1 MSRRRSTGENGRPA
15 GAPSVAMLL
24 FRRLAAGFYDL
35 LLLAGL
41 LMFVGFAVIV
51 ARQGE
56 AVAPGTPWFRALVL
70 AVAAL
75 FYAGFWSR
83 DGQTLGMRAWRLR
96 VVDEHGRPPR
106 FGVCLLRFFAALLSL
121 APFGLGLWWMLW
133 DPQRRTWHD
142 RLTHTRV
149 LLLPKTRT

>member
-1 MSRRRSTGENGRPA
+1 MTQNPAAAQRGQQATERPA
-15 GAPSVAMLL
+15 ASL
-24 FRRLAAGFYDL
+24 FRRLAAGLYDL

-56 AVAPGTPWFRALVL
+56 AVAPGTLWFQALLLVT
-70 AVAAL
+70 AAL

-96 VVDEHGRPPR
+96 LVDESGRPPPFR
-106 FGVCLLRFFAALLSL
+106 ICLLRFFAALLSL
-121 APFGLGLWWMLW
+121 APCGLGLWWLLW
-133 DPQRRTWHD
+133 DAQRRSWHD
-142 RLTHTRV
+142 RLTHTRIV
-149 LLLPKTRT
+149 LLARK